1 MKQSLNTYRIIAII
15 SFLILACVQFYL
27 VWNTYQLTNERY
39 YYAEK
44 GILREKYGLSVRNDK
59 VFPGGRRIIDSML
72 NPKLYYM
79 DSLRQFAPAK
89 LHPYVGKLTDSI
101 FHELI
106 RKENIGQLIQEVKK
120 TNNITDSLEYALRI
134 DDLHIVLSDVKYLSV
149 YNKKSISPYIS
160 KSIQSPTGILVGGNL
175 QDLNSQNQVSAFT
188 VSSPEAF
195 NYGVTFTLYVDTVKR
210 NMEIVRRMLLTLSL
224 SLGSILIMLVL
235 FFFTFRNWLRQKKLA
250 EMKSDFINNITHEF
264 HTPLSAIIV
273 ANKNLRNERIMEKKE
288 NIVSLA
294 EVIARQADRL
304 KRLFNQVLDIT
315 LMENRNLDKKEYLL
329 PELIQGIITDYRLK
343 LGDTPVNIIY
353 NNTLKQERVLLD
365 EFYFTTMV
373 MNLFDN
379 AIKYNESAVKELVIS
394 TWEEE
399 GHTVLSIQDN
409 GMGMSPKNIRH
420 IFEKFYR
427 EKNSY
432 SHPLRGLGL
441 GLFYVK
447 ECVDAHG
454 WKISVTSEPGIGSI
468 FTIMIP
474 GK

>member
-1 MKQSLNTYRIIAII
+1 
-15 SFLILACVQFYL
+15 
-27 VWNTYQLTNERY
+27 
-39 YYAEK
+39 
-44 GILREKYGLSVRNDK
+44 
-59 VFPGGRRIIDSML
+59 
-72 NPKLYYM
+72 
-79 DSLRQFAPAK
+79 
-89 LHPYVGKLTDSI
+89 
-101 FHELI
+101 
-106 RKENIGQLIQEVKK
+106 
-120 TNNITDSLEYALRI
+120 
-134 DDLHIVLSDVKYLSV
+134 
-149 YNKKSISPYIS
+149 
-160 KSIQSPTGILVGGNL
+160 
-175 QDLNSQNQVSAFT
+175 
-188 VSSPEAF
+188 
-195 NYGVTFTLYVDTVKR
+195 
-210 NMEIVRRMLLTLSL
+210 MEIVRRMLLTLGL

-294 EVIARQADRL
+294 EVIARQAERL

-379 AIKYNESAVKELVIS
+379 AIKYNESDVKELVIS
-394 TWEEE
+394 TLEAE
-399 GHTVLSIQDN
+399 GYIVLSIQDN

-474 GK
+474 LK